1 MAKCVNI
8 NHPDFLRLVDET
20 GMHPAVLSAKMG
32 VWMEQ
37 NNTDNW
43 PTLEQLN
50 INKPFVSENKG
61 VSLDSK
67 LLQFLNNLNFTTEF
81 RDDLKDASEYNP
93 QSLTDLLYKTILVN
107 NNYKQEGLLKETA
120 YVVYSFLGKK
130 NKIRTDLLHSIE
142 NITNYSK
149 IHNDYK
155 KRSPNL
161 SEGKIKELIVIDF
174 IADAIKNNFELPKDS
189 YQNRKAEYWQI
200 KGGSKLER
208 QLKYLLLKIK
218 SFVESLFDNK
228 LSNEE
233 IIDLL
238 DDLANDVL
246 NLNFDKFG
254 TILSESQQLTNYEN
268 TINKD
273 KKAKDIIETFQ
284 ELGLLLTGSLSLRRQ
299 GTLYREVS
307 EDLHDLDFTLTA
319 DKHGE
324 FFDSLL
330 TELDKNFE
338 GASESGKSFLLDNLT
353 KTLDKAYKKHP
364 ILKSIK
370 DKYPSFKITNSF
382 KGNNNEVIISGDID
396 GYAID
401 LFFVKALELDTNEKS
416 FQDWQPIFLAKL
428 KMGRLKDI
436 RDFANYIP
444 FNSIGINKFAEIKG
458 FRHFSFNLNKDVI
471 LSKTRVIPNQF
482 DYIAREIVNKTT
494 WRDVAKLLLGYN
506 NALGKTIFNGHV
518 EILRKDDPELLAGN
532 VAHIKG
538 FANAINR
545 IIPGLLEPVQYNEY
559 WKKPMANGKYAVK
572 YRGWRLAIHQ
582 SALDHYHGVVGNQ
595 NLPEGPVP
603 NTPLNTS
610 GQLTIDFS
618 DTRTVVVDNKYPD
631 ELDPTLKGEI
641 SSESAAY
648 NKAIADEIMGFLNK
662 NQNNRNIIDVI
673 NNLKTTYG
681 ISIPHERVLD
691 IIKNNKEFQ
700 KIDFQIVTRLDIATK
715 YPDRYKEVKDSD
727 GFIITDKKL
736 QNTTIYI
743 LKDNIAGFGSSTIDS
758 LMGTL
763 LHEAIHAITMEA
775 IINPATEEQ
784 RIIKRELNSIY
795 IAAKAKSKLA
805 KQGHPGF
812 GSLEEFMADG
822 ITDPKILQELN
833 TSEFNFLERIWN
845 AILKFFGLSPKTVE
859 GQTFKSMI
867 EILSKYNTI
876 NVTRHIP
883 RLYQKRQFMGTNDM
897 FKKYLY
903 ELGGSDQ
910 KYQDVMKDKVKV
922 AKFFK
927 IKLDDHLKKGGNII
941 NSQELLEAERVV
953 SALNIGGTAS
963 DIDKLIKNFNEDE
976 LIPNKK
982 DSKKK
987 SNVNNL
993 YNSGD
998 AISNAINNFNNRY
1011 KITSRSKQ
1019 ELINKFKS
1027 MFGSDA
1033 TVVTNAVVWDN
1044 DAKIYDIIDFIV
1056 FYNDKQTGTLVYSII
1071 NLFDGNDEMK
1081 DFNTSKSPNKKD
1093 PNYVVFRPAS
1103 LRDRNQLRLHLD
1115 TMLLYPVII
1124 PVNSNYRVLADR
1136 RYIVSLAQTSD
1147 GQYDLDREFN
1157 NAYIH
1162 ELHWYSNLI
1171 DEIRKEGFQKI
1182 RERYL
1187 EQEVTIDTSDE
1198 VIQERSDTQH
1208 EEFRQ
1213 FMYAET
1219 NKTEIQ
1225 QILLQTVKNLN
1236 TRKRLETMF
1245 GNKYRAEEVASAM
1258 SNIITKHKEPV
1269 EAMNEFIDYAG
1280 RILAEAAKDMKN
1292 SWSKDVASDKKKLVR
1307 YYSMLGS
1314 FEILRDY
1321 EQYLVNV
1328 VDTAKTQPDIQSP
1341 GNVELREK
1349 YRDRLQQA
1357 IKDID
1362 YIKNQYISR
1371 AIKLLATELVPYYNI
1386 VKIQHIE
1393 TAKRDYRL
1401 NKYNYEHGIET
1412 PKLFNPAM
1420 SEDEYVYA
1428 VLNTGPIKKS
1438 IEKDSMEGIT
1448 AELKKGIKDIGYL
1461 EMIVDNVLDTGDA
1474 AVGAFVKFITQMD
1487 DEKRIWVEEERRKY
1501 ETVVKEFYDHLNKSG
1516 KVFPNY
1522 QSIYDFMLEKD
1533 KNGKYTGY
1541 IISKLP
1547 SDLVKEKKRIIINSQ
1562 FILNEDKK
1570 LEDKERRKFINGW
1583 LNDNMPLNNNNFV
1596 EGIYTYLKE
1605 LTLLDNDNPN
1615 HITEKEYN
1623 LIVEKLNLTDI
1634 FPKFDKEVKDGYIR
1648 EEVVNLIRKWTNE
1661 HIDDY
1666 REVGPAWDTSQ
1677 WDALQEILKDPN
1689 DIRTKVYNAI
1699 VEMQRNADNLIPG
1712 GLAIGARLPGV
1723 IKQKNERLASGQNL
1737 YTMVTQSLSRT
1748 FTFQV
1753 DDTHRPQEIVDDNGD
1768 ALYWIPI
1775 HYAKPVLKKDGDSY
1789 IFDEDNQS
1797 FDLFGIYFSYYA
1809 SAMDYSKKYNILAE
1823 ITMFRDVIKQ
1833 REIVKRD
1840 SFGSIIKNGFEKIVG
1855 IETQDAPKIVGG
1867 NIANQVNSWINA
1879 VIFGEWEKEA
1889 GVIPGTN
1896 IDVGKLL
1903 QFLKKYTAANLLG
1916 LNITQGLNNVSL
1928 GEINQWIEAISGQY
1942 MSKMSYL
1949 KAHKLYAENLPGMI
1963 SDLGA
1968 RVPDNFLTLLAQ
1980 HFDIVEMPS
1989 AKSISQMSKAQ
2000 SMRADKAIH
2009 SINNA
2014 GEHFMKVKLLTG
2026 MLYDKKAYDKEGKV
2040 IGSIMDFYS
2049 LDDKGKLIFD
2059 KDGKVDIERSEWT
2072 KLDQTNFKQRVEGV
2086 ASRLHGDYSNLAV
2099 TIMQQNAF
2107 LSMAY
2112 MFRKFMAPGI
2122 RRHWGKK
2129 RYEER
2134 TMEFQVGIYPT
2145 MYEHL
2150 IKPGFQLAT
2159 WWRRTEEELALLKQY
2174 TLGQRWAMLSD
2185 QERANIIRGLLEL
2198 VTFAAIILFI
2208 RLIDDDEEEL
2218 TFSDNF
2224 LMYQLL
2230 RLKAELTFYVSIP
2243 SAMSILRSPAASMS
2257 VVENVGTV
2265 LKQAANPLE
2274 VYESGP
2280 WKGQLKIYKH
2290 MVNMIPVYRQYYRVK
2305 NIDTQIPWFKR

>member
-8 NHPDFLRLVDET
+8 NHPDFLRLVDAT

-37 NNTDNW
+37 NNTDEW
-43 PTLEQLN
+43 PSVDQLN
-50 INKPFVSENKG
+50 
-61 VSLDSK
+61 
-67 LLQFLNNLNFTTEF
+67 LLKSYTRMYRAELPIA
-81 RDDLKDASEYNP
+81 KD
-93 QSLTDLLYKTILVN
+93 
-107 NNYKQEGLLKETA
+107 EGLLPDWIETHEDYQKMKEATGRWFYKTLEEA
-120 YVVYSFLGKK
+120 EEFGKDFGPAVGGEQITITYVDIPTEDVEKYNANIHPEAKKFQGGPGINNEYFLPK
-130 NKIRTDLLHSIE
+130 T
-142 NITNYSK
+142 
-149 IHNDYK
+149 
-155 KRSPNL
+155 
-161 SEGKIKELIVIDF
+161 
-174 IADAIKNNFELPKDS
+174 IADTRKN
-189 YQNRKAEYWQI
+189 I
-200 KGGSKLER
+200 
-208 QLKYLLLKIK
+208 
-218 SFVESLFDNK
+218 
-228 LSNEE
+228 
-233 IIDLL
+233 
-238 DDLANDVL
+238 
-246 NLNFDKFG
+246 
-254 TILSESQQLTNYEN
+254 
-268 TINKD
+268 
-273 KKAKDIIETFQ
+273 
-284 ELGLLLTGSLSLRRQ
+284 
-299 GTLYREVS
+299 
-307 EDLHDLDFTLTA
+307 
-319 DKHGE
+319 
-324 FFDSLL
+324 
-330 TELDKNFE
+330 
-338 GASESGKSFLLDNLT
+338 
-353 KTLDKAYKKHP
+353 
-364 ILKSIK
+364 
-370 DKYPSFKITNSF
+370 
-382 KGNNNEVIISGDID
+382 
-396 GYAID
+396 
-401 LFFVKALELDTNEKS
+401 
-416 FQDWQPIFLAKL
+416 
-428 KMGRLKDI
+428 
-436 RDFANYIP
+436 
-444 FNSIGINKFAEIKG
+444 
-458 FRHFSFNLNKDVI
+458 I
-471 LSKTRVIPNQF
+471 LSKTRVISNSF
-482 DYIAREIVNKTT
+482 DYISKEITSKTT
-494 WRDVAKLLLGYN
+494 WKEVAKLLLGYN
-506 NALGKTIFNGHV
+506 GALGKTIHNGHV
-518 EILRKDDPELLAGN
+518 EILRKDAPELLAGN
-532 VAHIKG
+532 VSHING
-538 FANAINR
+538 FVKAINR
-545 IIPGLLEPVQYNEY
+545 IIPGLLEVVPYNEY
-559 WKKPMANGKYAVK
+559 WEKPMPNGDYAIK
-572 YRGWRLAIHQ
+572 YRGYRVAIHQ

-610 GQLTIDFS
+610 DQLTIDFS
-618 DTRTVVVDNKYPD
+618 DTHSVVVDNRYPD

-795 IAAKAKSKLA
+795 TAAKAKSKLA

-897 FKKYLY
+897 FKKYL
-903 ELGGSDQ
+903 SDLVGPES
-910 KYQDVMKDKVKV
+910 KYQNTIKDQSHVTKVL
-922 AKFFK
+922 
-927 IKLDDHLKKGGNII
+927 LDSHLKKGGSVI
-941 NSQELLEAERVV
+941 NSQELLEVERVV

-963 DIDKLIKNFNEDE
+963 DIDKLIKKYDNATK
-976 LIPNKK
+976 L
-982 DSKKK
+982 
-987 SNVNNL
+987 NNL

-998 AISNAINNFNNRY
+998 SISKAINEFNNRY
-1011 KITSRSKQ
+1011 KITERSKQ
-1019 ELINKFKS
+1019 ELISKFKS
-1027 MFGSDA
+1027 MFGNDA
-1033 TVVTNAVVWDN
+1033 AVITNAALWD
-1044 DAKIYDIIDFIV
+1044 DEAKIYDVVDFIV
-1056 FYNDKQTGTLVYSII
+1056 FYKDKQTGTLVYSII
-1071 NLFDGNDEMK
+1071 NLFDGNGEMST
-1081 DFNTSKSPNKKD
+1081 FNNNRTPNKKD
-1093 PNYVVFRPAS
+1093 PNYVLFRPAS
-1103 LRDRNQLRLHLD
+1103 LRDRNQIRLHLD
-1115 TMLLYPVII
+1115 TMMLSEVIN
-1124 PVNSNYRVLADR
+1124 PNQPSYRVLADR
-1136 RYIVSLAQTSD
+1136 RYIISLGQTPD
-1147 GQYDLDREFN
+1147 GQYDLDRDFN
-1157 NAYIH
+1157 NSYIH
-1162 ELHWYSNLI
+1162 ELQWYSNLI
-1171 DEIRKEGFQKI
+1171 DEIRKEEFQKI

-1187 EQEVTIDTSDE
+1187 EEEVTIDISDE
-1198 VIQERSDTQH
+1198 AIEERSNTQH

-1280 RILAEAAKDMKN
+1280 RILAEAAKDMKT

-1314 FEILRDY
+1314 FEVLRDY

-1328 VDTAKTQPDIQSP
+1328 VDTAKTQPDIQSS

-1501 ETVVKEFYDHLNKSG
+1501 ETVVKEFYDHLHKSG
-1516 KVFPNY
+1516 TVFPNY

-1533 KNGKYTGY
+1533 KNGNPTGY
-1541 IISKLP
+1541 IISKFP
-1547 SDLVKEKKRIIINSQ
+1547 SELIKEKKRIVINSQ

-1583 LNDNMPLNNNNFV
+1583 LRDNMPLNNEQFV

-1605 LTLLDNDNPN
+1605 LTLVDSNDPN

-1623 LIVEKLNLTDI
+1623 LIIEKLNLKEL
-1634 FPKFDKEVKDGYIR
+1634 FPRFDKEVKDGYIR
-1648 EEVVNLIRKWTNE
+1648 EEAVNLVRKWTNE

-1666 REVGPAWDTSQ
+1666 REAGPAWDTSQ

-1748 FTFQV
+1748 LTFQV

-1789 IFDEDNQS
+1789 IFDSDNQS

-1855 IETQDAPKIVGG
+1855 IETQDAPKVVGG

-1928 GEINQWIEAISGQY
+1928 GEINQWIEAVAGQY

-1949 KAHKLYAENLPGMI
+1949 KAHKVYAENLPGMI

-1968 RVPDNFLTLLAQ
+1968 RIPENFLTLLAQ

-2009 SINNA
+2009 SINTV

-2049 LDDKGKLIFD
+2049 LDEKGKLIFD
-2059 KDGKVDIERSEWT
+2059 KEGKVDIERSEWT

-2280 WKGQLKIYKH
+2280 WKGQLKLYKY
-2290 MVNMIPVYRQYYRVK
+2290 MVNMVPVYRQYYRVK